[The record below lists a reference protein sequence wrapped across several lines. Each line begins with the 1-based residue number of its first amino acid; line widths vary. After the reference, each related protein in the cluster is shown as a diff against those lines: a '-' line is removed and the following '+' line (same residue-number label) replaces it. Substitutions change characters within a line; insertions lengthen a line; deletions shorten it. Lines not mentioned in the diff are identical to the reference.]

1 MCILCIYSGSLLEQ
15 SNQSMR
21 PTIRRWGNSLGLRI
35 PKAFAAETAI
45 EDGAAVDLSVSEGR
59 LIIRPVH
66 QRFELEA
73 LLEEVTD
80 ENLHAEGST
89 GPAQG
94 GETW

>member
-21 PTIRRWGNSLGLRI
+21 TTIRRWGNSLGLRI

-45 EDGAAVDLSVSEGR
+45 EDGASVDLSVSEGR

-66 QRFELEA
+66 QHFELEA

-80 ENLHAEGST
+80 ENLHAEVST